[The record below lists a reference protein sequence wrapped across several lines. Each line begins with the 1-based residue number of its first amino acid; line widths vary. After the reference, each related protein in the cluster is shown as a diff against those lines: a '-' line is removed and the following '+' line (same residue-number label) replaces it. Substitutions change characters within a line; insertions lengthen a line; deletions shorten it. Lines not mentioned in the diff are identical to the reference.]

1 MSKSLLKYILPPL
14 IVFVLLLF
22 LAVWAMRL
30 ERQKYV
36 YLQSLAIIQNYI
48 RALDMPLYVQYSNG
62 KVLQMKA
69 K

>member
-14 IVFVLLLF
+14 IVFVLLLS